1 MTGFIWGAVG
11 IGILGLIWFVAGLSN
26 SAAKREQLE
35 RELDEWEGVLDVKRK
50 VDNRL
55 NDPNERQR
63 VRNKYNQGDTNK

>member
-26 SAAKREQLE
+26 SKSKQEQLE

-50 VDNRL
+50 VDDRL
-55 NDPNERQR
+55 NDPDERQR
-63 VRNKYNQGDTNK
+63 VRAKYNQGDANK